1 MNFPQIHLFID
12 SSSLFASDKRLAEL
26 NPHGKITSP
35 SLQLDAPISPAKP
48 SWNLGALT
56 ELAQRFSDGNTAS
69 TNLTRKAA

>member
-1 MNFPQIHLFID
+1 MSHPQIHLLID
-12 SSSLFASDKRLAEL
+12 SSSLFAPDEKLAEL

-48 SWNLGALT
+48 SWNLGALD

-69 TNLTRKAA
+69 TNLTRRAA